1 MGRRTR
7 SGLGRPLSLGAVAF
21 LGGVVV
27 GALAWVQA
35 LRACR
40 RDLFCPSPLRR
51 LAALGYLAGHPGP
64 DTTRLLGEY
73 VAWERH
79 PLLRRRARRLLDR
92 LAPYLD
98 QD

>member
-1 MGRRTR
+1 MGRRSR
-7 SGLGRPLSLGAVAF
+7 SSAGRSLALGVAAFVGGFVVGAVAW
-21 LGGVVV
+21 G
-27 GALAWVQA
+27 QA

-64 DTTRLLGEY
+64 DTSRLLGEY

-79 PLLRRRARRLLDR
+79 PLLRRRAQRLLDR

-98 QD
+98 